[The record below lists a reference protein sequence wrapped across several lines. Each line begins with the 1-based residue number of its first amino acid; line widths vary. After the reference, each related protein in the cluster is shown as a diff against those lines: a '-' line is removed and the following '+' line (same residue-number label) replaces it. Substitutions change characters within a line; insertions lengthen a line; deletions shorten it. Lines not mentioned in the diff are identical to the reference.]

1 MSVMPTESPSWG
13 FVQWSL
19 TALTTCLASA
29 GGFLWRFALRLEKLE
44 SAGSRQKADLETTRD
59 AVDAALLRLAER
71 FAHMHDDHFRLREA
85 LSALPGR
92 GDLRDLEDRLVER
105 LESLAARFDRALD
118 R

>member
-29 GGFLWRFALRLEKLE
+29 GGLLWRLALRLETLE
-44 SAGSRQKADLETTRD
+44 SAGSRQEADLETTRSS
-59 AVDAALLRLAER
+59 VDAALLRLAER
-71 FAHMHDDHFRLREA
+71 FAQMHDDHFRLREV
-85 LSALPGR
+85 LPTR
-92 GDLRDLEDRLVER
+92 ADFRELEDRLGER
-105 LESLAARFDRALD
+105 LESLAARLDRAID